1 MQVRIDSPLR
11 QHELLPD
18 EAIELKCDAPNG
30 SLEIERG
37 DTTLTIAT
45 TRRASA

>member
-11 QHELLPD
+11 LHELQPD

-37 DTTLTIAT
+37 DTALTIVTA
-45 TRRASA
+45 RRS